1 MSRLGQQLQ
10 AASPACGQAT
20 TVTLGARSYI
30 LRAPLEPCRP
40 SGAPLPLMVLIHCFG
55 CDAASEIQKYSEAAD
70 AHGFVLAAPEG
81 YQNSWNAP
89 HCCGPAREEAY
100 DDVGF
105 IDAVVKHS
113 GSLLPIAP
121 DAIFAAG
128 FSNGGFMSSHLAWT
142 GATRWAG
149 LSPASGHEYS
159 VNADRPMP
167 VYMHHCGAD
176 IMVKMAGCCVEDGAP
191 TCCCGIGSQRK
202 TCVSTASLFE
212 QVAPAPTRT
221 LAPAPTRTLA
231 PRYHTPS
238 RPHPHHSPSPHTT
251 HDPTFT
257 LALALTATSHRE
269 QWLAVNKCSGSQPA
283 LGPAGA
289 QCTTGT
295 GCAANATLCVHE
307 QCYHQMW
314 ARSFPAADAVVEFF
328 ARAVRACPPLSE
340 PHAPW
345 PCLTVTGHASWGR
358 QVRRH
363 LPLP

>member
-1 MSRLGQQLQ
+1 
-10 AASPACGQAT
+10 
-20 TVTLGARSYI
+20 
-30 LRAPLEPCRP
+30 
-40 SGAPLPLMVLIHCFG
+40 MVLIHCFG

-128 FSNGGFMSSHLAWT
+128 FSNGAFMSSHLAWT

-212 QVAPAPTRT
+212 Q
-221 LAPAPTRTLA
+221 
-231 PRYHTPS
+231 
-238 RPHPHHSPSPHTT
+238 
-251 HDPTFT
+251 
-257 LALALTATSHRE
+257 
-269 QWLAVNKCSGSQPA
+269 WLAVNKCSGSQPA

-328 ARAVRACPPLSE
+328 ARAACELRGAWRLSREGAPPRCRCRGAGLT
-340 PHAPW
+340 PRGHGHL
-345 PCLTVTGHASWGR
+345 CLMADGSHRETE
-358 QVRRH
+358 
-363 LPLP
+363 

>member
-1 MSRLGQQLQ
+1 MTTWASSTRWSSTAAACSPSRRMRSSPQVLVTAASCHPTSRGPAPRGGQASRLPRAMSIPLTPTGPCPCTCITAARTSWSRWPAAAWRMARLRAA
-10 AASPACGQAT
+10 AASGRS
-20 TVTLGARSYI
+20 AR
-30 LRAPLEPCRP
+30 RASPQRRSSSRWP
-40 SGAPLPLMVLIHCFG
+40 PLPREPSPPLPREP
-55 CDAASEIQKYSEAAD
+55 SP
-70 AHGFVLAAPEG
+70 LAITP
-81 YQNSWNAP
+81 
-89 HCCGPAREEAY
+89 
-100 DDVGF
+100 
-105 IDAVVKHS
+105 
-113 GSLLPIAP
+113 LLA
-121 DAIFAAG
+121 
-128 FSNGGFMSSHLAWT
+128 L
-142 GATRWAG
+142 
-149 LSPASGHEYS
+149 
-159 VNADRPMP
+159 
-167 VYMHHCGAD
+167 
-176 IMVKMAGCCVEDGAP
+176 
-191 TCCCGIGSQRK
+191 
-202 TCVSTASLFE
+202 
-212 QVAPAPTRT
+212 T
-221 LAPAPTRTLA
+221 LTT
-231 PRYHTPS
+231 
-238 RPHPHHSPSPHTT
+238 HPHRSPLTT

>member
-1 MSRLGQQLQ
+1 MSRIGQQLQ
-10 AASPACGQAT
+10 AASPPCGKAT
-20 TVTLGARSYI
+20 TVTLGAREYI

-40 SGAPLPLMVLIHCFG
+40 YGAPLPLMVLIHCFG
-55 CDAASEIQKYSEAAD
+55 CDAAAEIQKYSEAAD

-221 LAPAPTRTLA
+221 LAPRSHANPRPSLSHPFSPSPSPLTLTA
-231 PRYHTPS
+231 
-238 RPHPHHSPSPHTT
+238 HHSPLTTQPSPS
-251 HDPTFT
+251 P
-257 LALALTATSHRE
+257 SH
-269 QWLAVNKCSGSQPA
+269 
-283 LGPAGA
+283 
-289 QCTTGT
+289 
-295 GCAANATLCVHE
+295 
-307 QCYHQMW
+307 
-314 ARSFPAADAVVEFF
+314 
-328 ARAVRACPPLSE
+328 
-340 PHAPW
+340 
-345 PCLTVTGHASWGR
+345 
-358 QVRRH
+358 
-363 LPLP
+363 

>member
-1 MSRLGQQLQ
+1 MSRIGLQLQ
-10 AASPACGQAT
+10 AASPACGKTT
-20 TVTLGARSYI
+20 TVTLGARGFI

-55 CDAASEIQKYSEAAD
+55 CDAAAEIQKYSEAAD

-89 HCCGPAREEAY
+89 HCCGPARDEGY

-149 LSPASGHEYS
+149 ISPASGHEYS

-167 VYMHHCGAD
+167 VYMHHCGED
-176 IMVKMAGCCVEDGAP
+176 IMVKMSGCCLEDGAP

-202 TCVSTASLFE
+202 TCVPTASLFE
-212 QVAPAPTRT
+212 QV
-221 LAPAPTRTLA
+221 
-231 PRYHTPS
+231 
-238 RPHPHHSPSPHTT
+238 
-251 HDPTFT
+251 
-257 LALALTATSHRE
+257 
-269 QWLAVNKCSGSQPA
+269 
-283 LGPAGA
+283 GPG
-289 QCTTGT
+289 
-295 GCAANATLCVHE
+295 
-307 QCYHQMW
+307 
-314 ARSFPAADAVVEFF
+314 
-328 ARAVRACPPLSE
+328 
-340 PHAPW
+340 
-345 PCLTVTGHASWGR
+345 WG
-358 QVRRH
+358 
-363 LPLP
+363 P

>member
-202 TCVSTASLFE
+202 TCVPTASLFE
-212 QVAPAPTRT
+212 QVALAPTRT
-221 LAPAPTRTLA
+221 LD
-231 PRYHTPS
+231 PRHLTPS
-238 RPHPHHSPSPHTT
+238 RPHPHPSPLTT
-251 HDPTFT
+251 
-257 LALALTATSHRE
+257 E
-269 QWLAVNKCSGSQPA
+269 
-283 LGPAGA
+283 
-289 QCTTGT
+289 
-295 GCAANATLCVHE
+295 
-307 QCYHQMW
+307 
-314 ARSFPAADAVVEFF
+314 
-328 ARAVRACPPLSE
+328 PPPS
-340 PHAPW
+340 
-345 PCLTVTGHASWGR
+345 
-358 QVRRH
+358 
-363 LPLP
+363 PLH